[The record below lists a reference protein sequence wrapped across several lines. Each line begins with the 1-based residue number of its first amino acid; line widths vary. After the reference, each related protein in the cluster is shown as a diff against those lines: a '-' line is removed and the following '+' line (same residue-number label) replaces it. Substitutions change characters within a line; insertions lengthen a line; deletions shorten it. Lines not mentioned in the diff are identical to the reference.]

1 MYLSR
6 IIFTNICTLIT
17 LDPVQAERNVDA
29 MMRARERMQRELDE
43 QAVLHEAKKQ
53 EVPHN

>member
-1 MYLSR
+1 MYLLQ
-6 IIFTNICTLIT
+6 ITFTNICT